1 MLLTSPPLFPP
12 TADVSDEG
20 VKLKEQALESL
31 CALLVRERNA
41 AALAALLRELRPLFA
56 AVPKARTAKI
66 VRQIVD
72 RLGEIPGSGET
83 QIAVC
88 QETVEWC
95 RAEKRSFLRIRVQL
109 RLCGLLLAAGRGA
122 PALVVVNSVLGE
134 VKRLDDKQL
143 LVEVHLLE
151 SRVHHALRN
160 VPKARAALTAGR
172 AAANS
177 IYVGPELQAEIDV
190 QAGTLSA
197 EERDYRTGFSYFFE
211 AFEGLNSLD
220 NRAGATEAFKH
231 MLMCKVMCEQPD
243 DVVQLVNGKQGLK
256 YAGRPLEAMRSV
268 AQAYKDRSLL
278 ALERVLGE
286 FAAELVGDALI
297 KRHLGFLTDL
307 LLEQNLLRLIEPF
320 SCVEIAHVAALIGL
334 AEERVV
340 DKLSQMVLDKKFAGT
355 LDQGRGQLLVFAPG
369 GADKAYTAAL
379 GTMANLTT
387 VVDLLHKRVGT
398 GK

>member
-1 MLLTSPPLFPP
+1 
-12 TADVSDEG
+12 
-20 VKLKEQALESL
+20 
-31 CALLVRERNA
+31 
-41 AALAALLRELRPLFA
+41 
-56 AVPKARTAKI
+56 
-66 VRQIVD
+66 
-72 RLGEIPGSGET
+72 
-83 QIAVC
+83 
-88 QETVEWC
+88 
-95 RAEKRSFLRIRVQL
+95 
-109 RLCGLLLAAGRGA
+109 
-122 PALVVVNSVLGE
+122 
-134 VKRLDDKQL
+134 
-143 LVEVHLLE
+143 
-151 SRVHHALRN
+151 
-160 VPKARAALTAGR
+160 
-172 AAANS
+172 
-177 IYVGPELQAEIDV
+177 
-190 QAGTLSA
+190 
-197 EERDYRTGFSYFFE
+197 
-211 AFEGLNSLD
+211 
-220 NRAGATEAFKH
+220 
-231 MLMCKVMCEQPD
+231 MCEQPD

-286 FAAELVGDALI
+286 FAAELVGDTLI

-387 VVDLLHKRVGT
+387 VVDLLHKRAGA